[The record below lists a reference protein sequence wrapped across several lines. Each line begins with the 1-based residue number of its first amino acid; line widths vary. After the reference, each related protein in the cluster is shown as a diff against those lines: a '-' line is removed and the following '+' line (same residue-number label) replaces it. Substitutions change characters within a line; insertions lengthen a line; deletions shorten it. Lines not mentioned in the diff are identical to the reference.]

1 MKEQNRDESVVVLAQ
16 SGHSFILI
24 DQFRAPV
31 QMKVTQL
38 PGGGVEGGESLE
50 AAARRE
56 FEEEAGYRCGELHYL
71 GELWPA
77 PWMANEV
84 THVFFT
90 NEVTE
95 HIGQALESHES
106 IEVVHVPINDCVKR
120 IQTNEYKDAELC
132 YAVLLACSKRLVHEV
147 ECEA

>member
-1 MKEQNRDESVVVLAQ
+1 MKEQNRKESVVVLAH

-24 DQFRAPV
+24 NQFRAPV

-38 PGGGVEGGESLE
+38 PGGGVEEGESLE
-50 AAARRE
+50 EAAKRE
-56 FEEEAGYRCGELHYL
+56 FVEETGYRCRELRYV

-77 PWMANEV
+77 PWMAYEV

-106 IEVVHVPINDCVKR
+106 IEVLSVPVNDCIKG
-120 IQTNEYKDAELC
+120 IQTNLYKDAELC
-132 YAVLLACSKRLVHEV
+132 YAVLLVCAKGFV
-147 ECEA
+147 